1 MVVTSDEPRRDQP
14 TGEERL
20 PGGSENG
27 KPRAIPEQVEESVSL
42 PVRYREAPAANPSA
56 QEASSLLMRALEDA
70 GAITPTA
77 LLIHE
82 PEIEYDRYEALCYFL
97 GRLNRSCSWWIGD
110 LLNYGEQVFGHYV
123 YQAAEATGLAPQ
135 TLANRASV
143 CRHIPP
149 SRRRASLPF
158 GVHAEVAYLDPA
170 ERDRWLDRAE
180 LGGWTRATLRD
191 AMRAARGIESGS
203 VGDLTVTSKNED
215 DDMSDLREEHSV
227 EGVPAAKR
235 DFLGELVR
243 GQIHTCPS
251 CGHTF
256 Q

>member
-1 MVVTSDEPRRDQP
+1 MT
-14 TGEERL
+14 
-20 PGGSENG
+20 
-27 KPRAIPEQVEESVSL
+27 L
-42 PVRYREAPAANPSA
+42 PVRHREHPAANPSA
-56 QEASSLLMRALEDA
+56 QEASSLLMKALEDA

-77 LLIHE
+77 LLITE
-82 PEIEYDRYEALCYFL
+82 PEIEYDQYEALCYFL
-97 GRLNRSCSWWIGD
+97 GRLNRSCSWWVGD

-149 SRRRASLPF
+149 GRRRASLPF
-158 GVHAEVAYLDPA
+158 GVHAEVAYLEPA

-180 LGGWTRATLRD
+180 LGGWTRAILR
-191 AMRAARGIESGS
+191 AEMRAARGIESGS
-203 VGDLTVTSKNED
+203 VGDLTVTSKTD
-215 DDMSDLREEHSV
+215 SDDMGAV
-227 EGVPAAKR
+227 ERNTPHDGVPAAKG

-243 GQIHTCPS
+243 GQIHTCPN
-251 CGHTF
+251 CGYLIS